1 MFASS
6 HTPLLV
12 PVAAVPSPP
21 PPASYNAA
29 VCTTAPVAGATWH
42 PFRLPA
48 GLDYLKTA
56 HPEVVERAKWAPP
69 SALATAAT
77 LTSAITEKAWPALGS
92 GALRPTECVPS
103 ETWYT
108 CFACRGSTLERPCN
122 GTVGHYRAHGLCYHQ
137 KNKKRLAGRSPSLC

>member
-1 MFASS
+1 MDGCLS
-6 HTPLLV
+6 V
-12 PVAAVPSPP
+12 RGSP
-21 PPASYNAA
+21 ALSRQLENA
-29 VCTTAPVAGATWH
+29 
-42 PFRLPA
+42 
-48 GLDYLKTA
+48 TA